1 MSIKCSLLKL
11 VGSLILSPIII
22 YAILIIAKFF
32 RYGESYGMSSGESFI
47 IWILMAILI
56 SSCWVVVV
64 AKKNN
69 KKTTSYFLVR

>member
-56 SSCWVVVV
+56 SSCWRC
-64 AKKNN
+64 KKNN